1 MQTWS
6 LLATV
11 VLWSAACSSST
22 SGTPA
27 AGASQDA
34 SSPEG
39 SAEASADGRVDGQAD
54 SGAPSG
60 EASTDDA
67 GSVTDAGEAGTT
79 QPGDGGGTGVNACA
93 ACTVQVCMAQLQG
106 CAASQACLDALQ
118 GFNAC
123 YGASPDAGAVCGAM
137 LAASGPEGA
146 TLWQCLST
154 SCTSACG

>member
-1 MQTWS
+1 MQPWS

-11 VLWSAACSSST
+11 VLCSAACSSST

-27 AGASQDA
+27 AGGSQDA

-39 SAEASADGRVDGQAD
+39 SADAAADGLTDSQAD

-60 EASTDDA
+60 EASTHDD
-67 GSVTDAGEAGTT
+67 GSVADAGEAGTT
-79 QPGDGGGTGVNACA
+79 QPGDGGGSGVNACA
-93 ACTVQVCMAQLQG
+93 ACTVQMCMAQLQG
-106 CAASQACLDALQ
+106 CGASQACLGALQ
-118 GFNAC
+118 AFNTC
-123 YGASPDAGAVCGAM
+123 YGASPDGGAECGAM